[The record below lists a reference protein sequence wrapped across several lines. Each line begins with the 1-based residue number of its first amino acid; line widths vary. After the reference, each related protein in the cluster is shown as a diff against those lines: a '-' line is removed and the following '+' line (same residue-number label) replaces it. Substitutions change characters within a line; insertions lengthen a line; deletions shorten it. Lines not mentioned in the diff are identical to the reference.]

1 MHTFPMVD
9 SIEGLPDLGPL
20 ELPPI
25 PEGFES
31 LPRAERERQ
40 LAVRDAQQAMLDLC
54 VDLENVHLDFA
65 PVVTPTV
72 SFHLASAGWRKIGV
86 PTGAPRGKLKREVER
101 FEAMLHADLL
111 YPQDARGTSID
122 FNFAPALR
130 DAIAKHLALRGW
142 RMVSR
147 KRMIKRRDMSAIGA
161 VGVWDDAC
169 TWVPIGAPDRAE
181 DDLRPEDTVDSK
193 DRPADVRALAARRDG
208 YVPEPPRSWAVKPVV
223 NFIDEERP
231 DDE

>member
-1 MHTFPMVD
+1 VLQPYVE

-25 PEGFES
+25 PDNFDE
-31 LPRAERERQ
+31 LPEAERERQ
-40 LAVRDAQQAMLDLC
+40 LAVRDAQRAHLEMMADLG
-54 VDLENVHLDFA
+54 NVRTEFA
-65 PVVTPTV
+65 PVVAPTV
-72 SFHLASAGWRKIGV
+72 AYHLTCCGWRRTAI
-86 PTGAPRGKLKREVER
+86 PTGKMKTPQRLAESQIR
-101 FEAMLHADLL
+101 ADLL
-111 YPQDARGTSID
+111 YPQDARGAQVD

-142 RMVSR
+142 RLDQS
-147 KRMIKRRDMSAIGA
+147 KRYIKRREMSAIGA

-169 TWVPIGAPDRAE
+169 CWVPVSAPDRAE
-181 DDLRPEDTVDSK
+181 DDLRPDDTVESTH
-193 DRPADVRALAARRDG
+193 RPPDVRALAARRDS
-208 YVPEPPRSWAVKPVV
+208 YKPEPPRQWSVKPQV

>member
-1 MHTFPMVD
+1 MHAFPMVD

-25 PEGFES
+25 PGGFDS
-31 LPRAERERQ
+31 LPRSEQDRQ
-40 LAVRDAQQAMLDLC
+40 LAVRDAQQALLAIR
-54 VDLENVHLDFA
+54 VDLDNLDLDFA

-72 SFHLASAGWRKIGV
+72 SYHLALCGWRKIGRI
-86 PTGAPRGKLKREVER
+86 TGAPSGKLKREVDR

-111 YPQDARGTSID
+111 YPMDARGTSVD

-130 DAIAKHLALRGW
+130 AAISRHLALRGW
-142 RMVSR
+142 RLVSH
-147 KRMIKRRDMSAIGA
+147 KRYIKRRDMSAIGA

-169 TWVPIGAPDRAE
+169 TWVPSSAPDRAE
-181 DDLRPEDTVDSK
+181 DDLRPDDTVDSK

-208 YVPEPPRSWAVKPVV
+208 YEPEPPRSWSVKPVV

-231 DDE
+231 DE